1 MKKKYLISILIV
13 TILGI
18 LLVLSF
24 IKLPVSVITK
34 DRVAEL
40 SNSKLQLSSFNKQYF
55 KLLPAPYV
63 TLNESIFNL
72 NYNGVISKIDTN
84 KIEISRSLFDSDH
97 YSIAINQGFIKNPDF
112 NFNNLEFDLSKD
124 LKNFSIR
131 TNKFLLDKSE
141 IQLDILVQNNSLNS
155 ISYFTKDLKLKKIYD
170 FISAYT
176 KIDLSL
182 INKNFIRDQVTIDA
196 QGIYETNEL
205 IINSAEIK
213 ISENSSIKIS
223 GIINFSDP
231 YLSSIEI
238 KLNNID
244 SNFIKENIK
253 KSKLTDLIFSILPI
267 GKIESSE
274 FVIEDGLIN
283 LKSMDYISNAN
294 NKFSIKSL
302 GPIEDIS
309 KPNLELLIKIN
320 DFLEFKS
327 LISKLPIN
335 NIDHLMDITN
345 INKGYLDLLIENNIL
360 EINQADLETL
370 EQEKIFLKGDY
381 NINNQSFGDIKIE
394 LEGISQS
401 KIQKIIQIY
410 KDVSVNKYLKL
421 IKFDKINAS
430 MNLSP
435 QDNLV
440 LVTRLEL
447 IENNNITSSAEGL
460 YQNMNFAGSFDLKN
474 LDLKLIDSL
483 FLNTERLE
491 GSMNLEFET
500 NGLINIENIQNTEGF
515 INGNANIKIENNEI
529 VLLSFLQSL
538 ATDVNDLET
547 FNAFIQILTKSF
559 MNKSIQ
565 YQGNVINSQ
574 LNEFIINDFV
584 FLAPDGEEIKSNIV
598 IKGKDFELTVIDIFN
613 DEDLILSRINNKYSF
628 KRKNARGVITKPV
641 EELIKKNLNQLFE
654 NLLN

>member
-13 TILGI
+13 IILGI

-40 SNSKLQLSSFNKQYF
+40 SNNKLQLSSFNKQYF

-131 TNKFLLDKSE
+131 TNKFLLDESE

-182 INKNFIRDQVTIDA
+182 INKNFIRDQITMDA

-238 KLNNID
+238 ELNNID

-253 KSKLTDLIFSILPI
+253 KSKLTNFIFSILPKGRI
-267 GKIESSE
+267 NSSE

-381 NINNQSFGDIKIE
+381 NINDQSFGDLKIE
-394 LEGISQS
+394 LEGISRS
-401 KIQKIIQIY
+401 KIQKIIQMY
-410 KDVSVNKYLKL
+410 ENVSMNKYLKL
-421 IKFDKINAS
+421 IKFDKINVS

-447 IENNNITSSAEGL
+447 MENNNITSSAEGL
-460 YQNMNFAGSFDLKN
+460 YQNMNFAGSFDFKN

-515 INGNANIKIENNEI
+515 INGNADIKIENNEI

-628 KRKNARGVITKPV
+628 KRKNAGGVITKPV

>member
-13 TILGI
+13 TVLGI

-72 NYNGVISKIDTN
+72 SYNEVISEIATN
-84 KIEISRSLFDSDH
+84 RIEISRSLFDSDH

-112 NFNNLEFDLSKD
+112 NFKNLEFNISKD

-131 TNKFLLDKSE
+131 TNRFLLDESE
-141 IQLDILVQNNSLNS
+141 IQLDILVQNNFLNS
-155 ISYFTKDLKLKKIYD
+155 ISYFAKDLKLKKIYD

-223 GIINFSDP
+223 GIINFNDP

-302 GPIEDIS
+302 GPIGDIS

-410 KDVSVNKYLKL
+410 KDVSENKYLKL
-421 IKFDKINAS
+421 IKFDKINVS

-447 IENNNITSSAEGL
+447 MENNNITSSAEGL
-460 YQNMNFAGSFDLKN
+460 YQNMNFAGSFDFKN

-559 MNKSIQ
+559 MNKSIK

>member
-131 TNKFLLDKSE
+131 TNKFLLDESE

-155 ISYFTKDLKLKKIYD
+155 ISYFAKDLKLKKIYD

-182 INKNFIRDQVTIDA
+182 INKNFIRDQITMDA

-238 KLNNID
+238 ELNNID

-253 KSKLTDLIFSILPI
+253 KSKLTNFIFSILPKGRI
-267 GKIESSE
+267 NSSE

-302 GPIEDIS
+302 GPLEDIS
-309 KPNLELLIKIN
+309 KPNLELLIEIN

-335 NIDHLMDITN
+335 NIDHLTDITN

-370 EQEKIFLKGDY
+370 EQEKIFIKGDY
-381 NINNQSFGDIKIE
+381 NINNQSFGDLKIE
-394 LEGISQS
+394 LEGISRS
-401 KIQKIIQIY
+401 KIQKIIQMY
-410 KDVSVNKYLKL
+410 ENVSMNKYLKL

-430 MNLSP
+430 INLSP
-435 QDNLV
+435 QDNLI

-460 YQNMNFAGSFDLKN
+460 YQNRNFAGSFDLKN

-515 INGNANIKIENNEI
+515 INGNADIKIENNEI

-547 FNAFIQILTKSF
+547 FTAFIQILTKSF

-628 KRKNARGVITKPV
+628 KRKNAGGVITKPV

>member
-40 SNSKLQLSSFNKQYF
+40 SNNKLQLSSFNKQYF

-72 NYNGVISKIDTN
+72 SYNEVISEIATN

-112 NFNNLEFDLSKD
+112 NFKNLEFNISKD

-131 TNKFLLDKSE
+131 TNRFLLDESE
-141 IQLDILVQNNSLNS
+141 IQLDILVQNNFLNS
-155 ISYFTKDLKLKKIYD
+155 ISYFAKDLKLKKIYD

-238 KLNNID
+238 ELNNID

-309 KPNLELLIKIN
+309 KPNLELLIKID

-410 KDVSVNKYLKL
+410 EDVSVNKYLKL
-421 IKFDKINAS
+421 IKFDKINVS

-447 IENNNITSSAEGL
+447 MENNNITSSAEGL
-460 YQNMNFAGSFDLKN
+460 YQNMNFAGSFDFKN

-559 MNKSIQ
+559 MNKSIK

>member
-1 MKKKYLISILIV
+1 M
-13 TILGI
+13 
-18 LLVLSF
+18 
-24 IKLPVSVITK
+24 
-34 DRVAEL
+34 DE
-40 SNSKLQLSSFNKQYF
+40 
-55 KLLPAPYV
+55 
-63 TLNESIFNL
+63 
-72 NYNGVISKIDTN
+72 
-84 KIEISRSLFDSDH
+84 
-97 YSIAINQGFIKNPDF
+97 
-112 NFNNLEFDLSKD
+112 
-124 LKNFSIR
+124 
-131 TNKFLLDKSE
+131 SE
-141 IQLDILVQNNSLNS
+141 IQLDILVQNNFLNS
-155 ISYFTKDLKLKKIYD
+155 ISYFAKDLKLKKIYD

-205 IINSAEIK
+205 IINSVEIK

-223 GIINFSDP
+223 GIINFNDP

-410 KDVSVNKYLKL
+410 KDVSENKYLKL

-447 IENNNITSSAEGL
+447 MENNNITSSAEGL
-460 YQNMNFAGSFDLKN
+460 YQNMNFAGSFDFKN

>member
-72 NYNGVISKIDTN
+72 SYNEVISEIATN

-112 NFNNLEFDLSKD
+112 NFKNLEFNISKD

-131 TNKFLLDKSE
+131 TNRFLLDESE
-141 IQLDILVQNNSLNS
+141 IQLDILVQNNFLNS
-155 ISYFTKDLKLKKIYD
+155 ISYFAKDLKLKKIYD

-223 GIINFSDP
+223 GIINFNDP

-410 KDVSVNKYLKL
+410 KDVSENKYLKL
-421 IKFDKINAS
+421 IKFDKINVS

-447 IENNNITSSAEGL
+447 MENNNITSSAEGL
-460 YQNMNFAGSFDLKN
+460 YQNMNFAGSFDFKN

-559 MNKSIQ
+559 MNKSIK

>member
-13 TILGI
+13 IILGI

-40 SNSKLQLSSFNKQYF
+40 SNNKLQLSSFNKQYF

-97 YSIAINQGFIKNPDF
+97 YSIAINQGFIKNPNF

-131 TNKFLLDKSE
+131 TNKFLLDESE

-182 INKNFIRDQVTIDA
+182 INKNFIRDQITMDA

-223 GIINFSDP
+223 GIINFNDP

-253 KSKLTDLIFSILPI
+253 KSKLTNFIFSILPKGRI
-267 GKIESSE
+267 NSSE

-381 NINNQSFGDIKIE
+381 NINNQSFGDLKIE
-394 LEGISQS
+394 LEGISRS
-401 KIQKIIQIY
+401 KIQKIIQMY
-410 KDVSVNKYLKL
+410 ENVSMNKYLKL
-421 IKFDKINAS
+421 IKFDKINVS

-447 IENNNITSSAEGL
+447 MENNNITSSAEGL
-460 YQNMNFAGSFDLKN
+460 YQNMNFAGSFDFKN

-559 MNKSIQ
+559 MNKSIK

>member
-72 NYNGVISKIDTN
+72 SYNEVISEIATN
-84 KIEISRSLFDSDH
+84 RIEISRSLFDSDH

-112 NFNNLEFDLSKD
+112 NFKNLEFNISKD

-131 TNKFLLDKSE
+131 TNRFLLDESE
-141 IQLDILVQNNSLNS
+141 IQLDILVQNNFLNS
-155 ISYFTKDLKLKKIYD
+155 ISYFAKDLKLKKIYD

-223 GIINFSDP
+223 GIINFNDP

-410 KDVSVNKYLKL
+410 KDVSENKYLKL
-421 IKFDKINAS
+421 IKFDKINVS

-447 IENNNITSSAEGL
+447 MENNNITSSAEGL
-460 YQNMNFAGSFDLKN
+460 YQNMNFAGSFDFKN

-559 MNKSIQ
+559 MNKSIK

>member
-13 TILGI
+13 TVLGI

-72 NYNGVISKIDTN
+72 SYNEVISEIATN
-84 KIEISRSLFDSDH
+84 RIEISRSLFDSDH

-112 NFNNLEFDLSKD
+112 SFNNLEFDLSKD

-131 TNKFLLDKSE
+131 TNRFLLDESE
-141 IQLDILVQNNSLNS
+141 IQLDILVQNNFLNS
-155 ISYFTKDLKLKKIYD
+155 ISYFAKDLKLKKIYD

-223 GIINFSDP
+223 GIINFNDP

-244 SNFIKENIK
+244 SNFVKENIK

-267 GKIESSE
+267 GRIESSE
-274 FVIEDGLIN
+274 FVIEGGLIN

-410 KDVSVNKYLKL
+410 KDVSENKYLKL
-421 IKFDKINAS
+421 IKFDKINVS

-447 IENNNITSSAEGL
+447 MENNNITSSAEGL
-460 YQNMNFAGSFDLKN
+460 YQNMNFAGSFDFKN

-559 MNKSIQ
+559 MNKSIK

>member
-1 MKKKYLISILIV
+1 MKKKYLISILII

-72 NYNGVISKIDTN
+72 SYNEVISEIATN
-84 KIEISRSLFDSDH
+84 RIEISRSLFDSDH

-112 NFNNLEFDLSKD
+112 NFKNLEFNISKD

-131 TNKFLLDKSE
+131 TNRFLLDESE
-141 IQLDILVQNNSLNS
+141 IQLDILVQNNFLNS
-155 ISYFTKDLKLKKIYD
+155 ISYFAKDLKLKKIYD

-223 GIINFSDP
+223 GIINFNDP

-401 KIQKIIQIY
+401 KIQKITQIY

-421 IKFDKINAS
+421 IKFDKINVS

-447 IENNNITSSAEGL
+447 MENNNITSSAEGL
-460 YQNMNFAGSFDLKN
+460 YQNMNFAGSFDFKN

-559 MNKSIQ
+559 MNKSIK

>member
-13 TILGI
+13 IILGI

-112 NFNNLEFDLSKD
+112 NFKNLEFNISKD
-124 LKNFSIR
+124 LKNFSIQ
-131 TNKFLLDKSE
+131 TNRFLLDESE
-141 IQLDILVQNNSLNS
+141 IQLDILVQNNFLNS
-155 ISYFTKDLKLKKIYD
+155 ISYFAKDLKLKKIYD

-223 GIINFSDP
+223 GIINFNDP

-401 KIQKIIQIY
+401 KIQKITQIY

-421 IKFDKINAS
+421 IKFDKINVS

-447 IENNNITSSAEGL
+447 MENNNITSSAEGL
-460 YQNMNFAGSFDLKN
+460 YQNMNFAGSFDFKN

-559 MNKSIQ
+559 MNKSIK

>member
-13 TILGI
+13 IILGI

-40 SNSKLQLSSFNKQYF
+40 SNNKLQLSSFNKQYF

-131 TNKFLLDKSE
+131 TNKFLLDESE

-223 GIINFSDP
+223 GIINFNDP

-381 NINNQSFGDIKIE
+381 NINNQSFGDLKIE

-401 KIQKIIQIY
+401 KIQKIIQMY
-410 KDVSVNKYLKL
+410 ENVSMNKYLKL

-447 IENNNITSSAEGL
+447 MENNNITSSAEGL
-460 YQNMNFAGSFDLKN
+460 YQNMNFAGSFDFKN

>member
-13 TILGI
+13 TVLGI

-72 NYNGVISKIDTN
+72 SYNEVISEIATN
-84 KIEISRSLFDSDH
+84 RIEISRSLFDSDH

-112 NFNNLEFDLSKD
+112 NFKNLEFNISKD

-131 TNKFLLDKSE
+131 TNRFLLDESE
-141 IQLDILVQNNSLNS
+141 IQLDILVQNNFLNS
-155 ISYFTKDLKLKKIYD
+155 ISYFAKDLKLKKIYD

-223 GIINFSDP
+223 GIINFNDP

-410 KDVSVNKYLKL
+410 KDVSENKYLKL
-421 IKFDKINAS
+421 IKFDKINVS

-447 IENNNITSSAEGL
+447 MENNNITSSAEGL
-460 YQNMNFAGSFDLKN
+460 YQNMNFAGSFDFKN

-559 MNKSIQ
+559 MNKSIK

>member
-13 TILGI
+13 IILGI

-40 SNSKLQLSSFNKQYF
+40 SNNKLQLSSFNKQYF

-131 TNKFLLDKSE
+131 TNKFLLDESE

-253 KSKLTDLIFSILPI
+253 KSKLTNFIFSILPKGRI
-267 GKIESSE
+267 NSSE

-381 NINNQSFGDIKIE
+381 NINNQSFGDLKIE

-410 KDVSVNKYLKL
+410 EDVSVNKYLKL

-447 IENNNITSSAEGL
+447 MENNNITSSAEGL
-460 YQNMNFAGSFDLKN
+460 YQNMNFAGSFDFKN

-628 KRKNARGVITKPV
+628 KRKNAGGVITKPV

>member
-40 SNSKLQLSSFNKQYF
+40 SNNKLQLSSFNKQYF

-72 NYNGVISKIDTN
+72 SYNEVISEIATN
-84 KIEISRSLFDSDH
+84 RIEISRSLFDSDH

-112 NFNNLEFDLSKD
+112 NFKNLEFNISKD

-131 TNKFLLDKSE
+131 TNRFLLDESE
-141 IQLDILVQNNSLNS
+141 IQLDILVQNNFLNS
-155 ISYFTKDLKLKKIYD
+155 ISYFAKDLKLKKIYD

-223 GIINFSDP
+223 GIINFNDP

-410 KDVSVNKYLKL
+410 KDVSENKYLKL
-421 IKFDKINAS
+421 IKFDKINVS

-447 IENNNITSSAEGL
+447 MENNNITSSAEGL
-460 YQNMNFAGSFDLKN
+460 YQNMNFAGSFDFKN

-559 MNKSIQ
+559 MNKSIK

>member
-13 TILGI
+13 IILGI

-40 SNSKLQLSSFNKQYF
+40 SNNKLQLSSFNKQYF

-131 TNKFLLDKSE
+131 TNKFLLDESE

-182 INKNFIRDQVTIDA
+182 INKNYIRDQITMDA

-205 IINSAEIK
+205 IINSVEIK

-223 GIINFSDP
+223 GIINFNDP

-410 KDVSVNKYLKL
+410 KDVSENKYLKL
-421 IKFDKINAS
+421 IKFDKINVS

-447 IENNNITSSAEGL
+447 MENNNITSSAEGL
-460 YQNMNFAGSFDLKN
+460 YQNMNFAGSFDFKN

-628 KRKNARGVITKPV
+628 KRKNAGGVITKPV

>member
-13 TILGI
+13 IILGL

-24 IKLPVSVITK
+24 MKLPVSVITK
-34 DRVAEL
+34 ERVAEL
-40 SNSKLQLSSFNKQYF
+40 SNNKLQLSSFSKQYF

-72 NYNGVISKIDTN
+72 NYNEIISEIDAN
-84 KIEISRSLFDSDH
+84 KIEIGSSLFDRDH
-97 YSIAINQGFIKNPDF
+97 YSIAINQGSIKNPDF
-112 NFNNLEFDLSKD
+112 NFNNLEFDLTKN
-124 LKNFSIR
+124 LKNFSIQ
-131 TNKFLLDKSE
+131 TNKFLLDETE

-155 ISYFTKDLKLKKIYD
+155 INYFAKDLKLKKIYD
-170 FISAYT
+170 FISVYT

-182 INKNFIRDQVTIDA
+182 INKNFISDQITIDA

-213 ISENSSIKIS
+213 ISKNSSIKIS

-244 SNFIKENIK
+244 SNFINENIK
-253 KSKLTDLIFSILPI
+253 KSKLTDLIFSILPK
-267 GKIESSE
+267 GRIESSE

-283 LKSMDYISNAN
+283 LKSMNYISNAN

-302 GPIEDIS
+302 GPLEDIS

-320 DFLEFKS
+320 DFFEFKS
-327 LISKLPIN
+327 FISKLPIN

-370 EQEKIFLKGDY
+370 EKEKISLKGDY
-381 NINNQSFGDIKIE
+381 NIKNQSFGDLEIE
-394 LEGISQS
+394 LEGISRS
-401 KIQKIIQIY
+401 KIQKIIQMY
-410 KDVSVNKYLKL
+410 ENVSMNKYLKL

-430 MNLSP
+430 MKLSP

-460 YQNMNFAGSFDLKN
+460 YQNKNFAGSFDLKN

-559 MNKSIQ
+559 MNKNIQ

-584 FLAPDGEEIKSNIV
+584 FLAPDGEKIKSNIV

-628 KRKNARGVITKPV
+628 KRINAGGVITKPV

>member
-13 TILGI
+13 IILGI

-40 SNSKLQLSSFNKQYF
+40 SNNKLQLSSFNKQYF

-131 TNKFLLDKSE
+131 TNKFLLDESE

-182 INKNFIRDQVTIDA
+182 INKNFIRDQVTMDA

-223 GIINFSDP
+223 GIINFNDP

-238 KLNNID
+238 ELNNID

-253 KSKLTDLIFSILPI
+253 KSKLTNFIFSILPKGRI
-267 GKIESSE
+267 NSSE

-302 GPIEDIS
+302 GPLEDIS
-309 KPNLELLIKIN
+309 KPNLELLIEIN

-335 NIDHLMDITN
+335 NIDHLTDITN

-381 NINNQSFGDIKIE
+381 NINNQSFGDLKIE
-394 LEGISQS
+394 LEGISRS
-401 KIQKIIQIY
+401 KIQKIIQMY
-410 KDVSVNKYLKL
+410 ENVSMNKYLKL

-435 QDNLV
+435 QDNLI

-460 YQNMNFAGSFDLKN
+460 YQNRNFAGSFDLKN

-515 INGNANIKIENNEI
+515 INGNADIKIENNEI

-547 FNAFIQILTKSF
+547 FTAFIQILTKSF

-628 KRKNARGVITKPV
+628 KRKNAGGVITKPV

>member
-13 TILGI
+13 TVLGI

-72 NYNGVISKIDTN
+72 SYNEVISEIATN
-84 KIEISRSLFDSDH
+84 RIEISRSLFDSDH

-112 NFNNLEFDLSKD
+112 NFKNLEFNISKD

-131 TNKFLLDKSE
+131 TNRFLLDESE
-141 IQLDILVQNNSLNS
+141 IQLDILVQNNFLNS
-155 ISYFTKDLKLKKIYD
+155 ISYFAKDLKLKKIYD
-170 FISAYT
+170 FVNAYT

-205 IINSAEIK
+205 IINSVEIK

-223 GIINFSDP
+223 GIINFNDP

-381 NINNQSFGDIKIE
+381 NINDQSFGDLKIE
-394 LEGISQS
+394 LEGISRS
-401 KIQKIIQIY
+401 KIQKIIQMY
-410 KDVSVNKYLKL
+410 ENVSMNKYLKL

-435 QDNLV
+435 QDNLI

-460 YQNMNFAGSFDLKN
+460 YQNRNFAGSFDLKN

-515 INGNANIKIENNEI
+515 INGNADIKIENNEI

-584 FLAPDGEEIKSNIV
+584 FLAPDGEEIKSNMV

-628 KRKNARGVITKPV
+628 KRKNAGGVITKPV

>member
-1 MKKKYLISILIV
+1 MKKKYLISILII

-72 NYNGVISKIDTN
+72 SYNEVISEIATN
-84 KIEISRSLFDSDH
+84 RIEISRSLFDSDH

-112 NFNNLEFDLSKD
+112 NFKNLEFNISKD

-131 TNKFLLDKSE
+131 TNRFLLDESE
-141 IQLDILVQNNSLNS
+141 IQLDILVQNNFLNS
-155 ISYFTKDLKLKKIYD
+155 ISYFAKDLKLKKIYD

-223 GIINFSDP
+223 GIINFNDP

-410 KDVSVNKYLKL
+410 KDVSENKYLKL
-421 IKFDKINAS
+421 IKFDKINVS

-447 IENNNITSSAEGL
+447 MENNNITSSAEGL
-460 YQNMNFAGSFDLKN
+460 YQNMNFAGSFDFKN

-559 MNKSIQ
+559 MNKSIK

>member
-1 MKKKYLISILIV
+1 MKKKYLISILII

-72 NYNGVISKIDTN
+72 SYNEVISEIATN
-84 KIEISRSLFDSDH
+84 RIEISRSLFDSDH

-112 NFNNLEFDLSKD
+112 NFKNLEFNISKD
-124 LKNFSIR
+124 LKNFSIQ
-131 TNKFLLDKSE
+131 TNRFLLDESE
-141 IQLDILVQNNSLNS
+141 IQLDILVQNNFLNS
-155 ISYFTKDLKLKKIYD
+155 ISYFAKDLKLKKIYD

-223 GIINFSDP
+223 GIINFNDP

-244 SNFIKENIK
+244 SNFVKENIK

-410 KDVSVNKYLKL
+410 KDVSENKYLKL
-421 IKFDKINAS
+421 IKFDKINVS

-447 IENNNITSSAEGL
+447 MENNNITSSAEGL
-460 YQNMNFAGSFDLKN
+460 YQNMNFAGSFDFKN

-515 INGNANIKIENNEI
+515 INGNANIKIKNNEI

-559 MNKSIQ
+559 MNKSIK

>member
-13 TILGI
+13 TVLGI

-72 NYNGVISKIDTN
+72 SYNEVISEIATN
-84 KIEISRSLFDSDH
+84 RIEISRSLFDSDH

-112 NFNNLEFDLSKD
+112 NFKNLEFNISKD
-124 LKNFSIR
+124 LKNFSIQ
-131 TNKFLLDKSE
+131 TNRFLLDESE
-141 IQLDILVQNNSLNS
+141 IQLDILVQNNFLNS
-155 ISYFTKDLKLKKIYD
+155 ISYFAKDLKLKKIYD

-223 GIINFSDP
+223 GIINFNDP

-410 KDVSVNKYLKL
+410 KDVSENKYLKL
-421 IKFDKINAS
+421 IKFDKINVS

-447 IENNNITSSAEGL
+447 MENNNITSSAEGL
-460 YQNMNFAGSFDLKN
+460 YQNMNFAGSFDFKN

-559 MNKSIQ
+559 MNKSIK

>member
-13 TILGI
+13 TVLGI

-72 NYNGVISKIDTN
+72 SYNEVISEIATN
-84 KIEISRSLFDSDH
+84 RIEISRSLFDSDH

-112 NFNNLEFDLSKD
+112 NFKNLEFNISKD

-131 TNKFLLDKSE
+131 TNRFLLDESE
-141 IQLDILVQNNSLNS
+141 IQLDILVQNNFLNS
-155 ISYFTKDLKLKKIYD
+155 ISYFAKDLKLKKIYD

-223 GIINFSDP
+223 GIINFNDP

-381 NINNQSFGDIKIE
+381 NINNQSFGDLKIE

-447 IENNNITSSAEGL
+447 MENNNITSSAEGL
-460 YQNMNFAGSFDLKN
+460 YQNMNFAGSFDFKN

-515 INGNANIKIENNEI
+515 INGNADIKIENNEI

-559 MNKSIQ
+559 MNKSIK

>member
-13 TILGI
+13 TVLGI

-40 SNSKLQLSSFNKQYF
+40 SNNKLQLSSFNKQYF

-131 TNKFLLDKSE
+131 TNKFLLDESE

-253 KSKLTDLIFSILPI
+253 KSKLTNFIFSILPKGRI
-267 GKIESSE
+267 NSSE

-302 GPIEDIS
+302 GPLEDIS
-309 KPNLELLIKIN
+309 KPNLELLIEIN

-335 NIDHLMDITN
+335 NIDHLTDITN

-381 NINNQSFGDIKIE
+381 NINNQSFGDLKIE

-410 KDVSVNKYLKL
+410 EDVSVNKYLKL

-447 IENNNITSSAEGL
+447 MENNNITSSAEGL
-460 YQNMNFAGSFDLKN
+460 YQNMNFAGSFDFKN

>member
-1 MKKKYLISILIV
+1 
-13 TILGI
+13 
-18 LLVLSF
+18 
-24 IKLPVSVITK
+24 
-34 DRVAEL
+34 
-40 SNSKLQLSSFNKQYF
+40 NKLQLSSFNKQYF
-55 KLLPAPYV
+55 KLLPAPNV

-72 NYNGVISKIDTN
+72 SYNEVISEITTN

-97 YSIAINQGFIKNPDF
+97 YSISINQGFIKHPDF
-112 NFNNLEFDLSKD
+112 NFNNLEFDLSKN
-124 LKNFSIR
+124 LENFSIR
-131 TNKFLLDKSE
+131 TNKFLLDESE
-141 IQLDILVQNNSLNS
+141 IQLDILVQNNYLNS
-155 ISYFTKDLKLKKIYD
+155 ISYFAKDLKLKKIYD
-170 FISAYT
+170 FIIAYT

-182 INKNFIRDQVTIDA
+182 INKNFIRDQITMDA

-238 KLNNID
+238 ELNNID

-253 KSKLTDLIFSILPI
+253 KSKLTDLIFSILPK

-283 LKSMDYISNAN
+283 LKSMDYISNAD
-294 NKFSIKSL
+294 NKISIKSL
-302 GPIEDIS
+302 GPLEDIS

-320 DFLEFKS
+320 NFLEFKS
-327 LISKLPIN
+327 FISKLPIN
-335 NIDHLMDITN
+335 NINNLMEITN
-345 INKGYLDLLIENNIL
+345 INKGYLELIIENNIL
-360 EINQADLETL
+360 GINQADLETL
-370 EQEKIFLKGDY
+370 EKEKISLKGDY
-381 NINNQSFGDIKIE
+381 NINNQSFGDLKIE
-394 LEGISQS
+394 LEGISRS
-401 KIQKIIQIY
+401 KIRKIIQIY
-410 KDVSVNKYLKL
+410 ENDFMIKYLKL
-421 IKFDKINAS
+421 IKFEKINVS

-447 IENNNITSSAEGL
+447 MENNNITSSAEGL
-460 YQNMNFAGSFDLKN
+460 YQNMNLAGSFDLKN

-491 GSMNLEFET
+491 GSMNLEFKT
-500 NGLINIENIQNTEGF
+500 NELINIENIQNTEGF
-515 INGNANIKIENNEI
+515 ISGNADIRIENNEI
-529 VLLSFLQSL
+529 VLLGFLQSL
-538 ATDVNDLET
+538 ASDVNDLET
-547 FNAFIQILTKSF
+547 FNAFIQIFTKSF
-559 MNKSIQ
+559 MNKNIQ

-574 LNEFIINDFV
+574 LNEFIINDLI

-598 IKGKDFELTVIDIFN
+598 IKGKDFELAVIDIFN

>member
-40 SNSKLQLSSFNKQYF
+40 SNNKLQLSSFNKQYF

-72 NYNGVISKIDTN
+72 SYNEVISEIATN
-84 KIEISRSLFDSDH
+84 RIEISRSLFDSDH

-112 NFNNLEFDLSKD
+112 NFKNLEFNISKD

-131 TNKFLLDKSE
+131 TNRFLLDESE
-141 IQLDILVQNNSLNS
+141 IQLDILVQNNFLNS
-155 ISYFTKDLKLKKIYD
+155 ISYFAKDLKLKKIYD

-223 GIINFSDP
+223 GIINFNDP

-283 LKSMDYISNAN
+283 LKSMDYISNSN

-421 IKFDKINAS
+421 IKFDKINVS

-447 IENNNITSSAEGL
+447 MENNNITSSAEGL
-460 YQNMNFAGSFDLKN
+460 YQNMNFAGSFDFKN

-559 MNKSIQ
+559 MNKSIK

>member
-13 TILGI
+13 TVLGI

-72 NYNGVISKIDTN
+72 SYNEVISEIATN
-84 KIEISRSLFDSDH
+84 RIEISRSLFDSDH

-112 NFNNLEFDLSKD
+112 NFKNLEFNISKD
-124 LKNFSIR
+124 LKNFSIQ
-131 TNKFLLDKSE
+131 TNRFLLDESE
-141 IQLDILVQNNSLNS
+141 IQLDILVQNNFLNS
-155 ISYFTKDLKLKKIYD
+155 ISYFAKDLKLKKIYD

-223 GIINFSDP
+223 GIINFNDP

-302 GPIEDIS
+302 GPLEDIS
-309 KPNLELLIKIN
+309 KPNLELLIEIN

-410 KDVSVNKYLKL
+410 KDVSENKYLKL
-421 IKFDKINAS
+421 IKFDKINVS

-447 IENNNITSSAEGL
+447 MENNNITSSAEGL
-460 YQNMNFAGSFDLKN
+460 YQNMNFAGSFDFKN

-559 MNKSIQ
+559 MNKSIK

>member
-72 NYNGVISKIDTN
+72 SYNEVISEIATN

-112 NFNNLEFDLSKD
+112 NFKNLEFNISKD

-131 TNKFLLDKSE
+131 TNRFLLDESE
-141 IQLDILVQNNSLNS
+141 IQLDILVQNNFLNS
-155 ISYFTKDLKLKKIYD
+155 ISYFAKDLKLKKIYD

-223 GIINFSDP
+223 GIINFNDP

-401 KIQKIIQIY
+401 KIQKITQIY

-421 IKFDKINAS
+421 IKFDKINVS

-447 IENNNITSSAEGL
+447 MENNNITSSAEGL
-460 YQNMNFAGSFDLKN
+460 YQNMNFAGSFDFKN

-559 MNKSIQ
+559 MNKSIK

>member
-72 NYNGVISKIDTN
+72 SYNEVISEIATN
-84 KIEISRSLFDSDH
+84 RIEISRSLFDSDH

-112 NFNNLEFDLSKD
+112 NFKNLEFNISKD
-124 LKNFSIR
+124 LKNFSIQ
-131 TNKFLLDKSE
+131 TNRFLLDESE
-141 IQLDILVQNNSLNS
+141 IQLDILVQNNFLNS
-155 ISYFTKDLKLKKIYD
+155 ISYFAKDLKLKKIYD

-238 KLNNID
+238 ELNNID

-253 KSKLTDLIFSILPI
+253 KSKLTNFIFSILPKGRI
-267 GKIESSE
+267 NSSE

-302 GPIEDIS
+302 GPLEDIS
-309 KPNLELLIKIN
+309 KPNLELLIEIN

-335 NIDHLMDITN
+335 NIDHLTDITN

-410 KDVSVNKYLKL
+410 KDVSENKYLKL
-421 IKFDKINAS
+421 IKFDKINVS

-447 IENNNITSSAEGL
+447 MENNNITSSAEGL
-460 YQNMNFAGSFDLKN
+460 YQNMNFAGSFDFKN

>member
-72 NYNGVISKIDTN
+72 SYNEVISKIATN

-112 NFNNLEFDLSKD
+112 NFKNLEFNISKD

-131 TNKFLLDKSE
+131 TNRFLLDESE
-141 IQLDILVQNNSLNS
+141 IQLDILVQNNFLNS
-155 ISYFTKDLKLKKIYD
+155 ISYFAKDLKLKKIYD

-223 GIINFSDP
+223 GIINFNDP

-410 KDVSVNKYLKL
+410 KDVSENKYLKL
-421 IKFDKINAS
+421 IKFDKINVS

-447 IENNNITSSAEGL
+447 MENNNITSSAEGL
-460 YQNMNFAGSFDLKN
+460 YQNMNFAGSFDFKN

-559 MNKSIQ
+559 MNKSIK

>member
-1 MKKKYLISILIV
+1 MKKKNLISKLIV
-13 TILGI
+13 IILGI

-24 IKLPVSVITK
+24 IKLPITFITK
-34 DRVAEL
+34 DRVTEL
-40 SNSKLQLSSFNKQYF
+40 SNNKLQLSSFNKQYF

-72 NYNGVISKIDTN
+72 NYNEVISEIDTN

-112 NFNNLEFDLSKD
+112 NFKNLEFDLSKD

-131 TNKFLLDKSE
+131 TNKFLLDESE
-141 IQLDILVQNNSLNS
+141 IQLDILLQNNSLNS
-155 ISYFTKDLKLKKIYD
+155 ISYFAKDLKLKKIYNL
-170 FISAYT
+170 ISAYT

-182 INKNFIRDQVTIDA
+182 INQNLIRDQITIDA

-205 IINSAEIK
+205 IINSAEIN
-213 ISENSSIKIS
+213 ISKNSSIKIS

-253 KSKLTDLIFSILPI
+253 KSKFTDLIFSILPK
-267 GKIESSE
+267 GRIESSE
-274 FVIEDGLIN
+274 FMIEGGLIN

-302 GPIEDIS
+302 GPLEDIS

-320 DFLEFKS
+320 DFFEFKS
-327 LISKLPIN
+327 FISKLPIN

-370 EQEKIFLKGDY
+370 EKEKISVKGDY
-381 NINNQSFGDIKIE
+381 NINNQTFGDLKIE
-394 LEGISQS
+394 LEGISRS
-401 KIQKIIQIY
+401 KIKKIIQIY
-410 KDVSVNKYLKL
+410 ENDFMNKYLKL

-430 MNLSP
+430 MNLSL

-447 IENNNITSSAEGL
+447 MNNNNITSSAEGL

-474 LDLKLIDSL
+474 LDLRLIDSF

-500 NGLINIENIQNTEGF
+500 NGLINIENIQNIKGF
-515 INGNANIKIENNEI
+515 INGNADIKIENNEV
-529 VLLSFLQSL
+529 VLLGFLQSL

-559 MNKSIQ
+559 MNKNIQ

-584 FLAPDGEEIKSNIV
+584 FLAPDGEKIKSNIV

-628 KRKNARGVITKPV
+628 KRINAGGVITKPV

>member
-13 TILGI
+13 TVLGI

-72 NYNGVISKIDTN
+72 SYNEVISEIATN
-84 KIEISRSLFDSDH
+84 RIEISRSLFDSDH

-112 NFNNLEFDLSKD
+112 NFKNLEFNISKD

-131 TNKFLLDKSE
+131 TNRFLLDESE
-141 IQLDILVQNNSLNS
+141 IQLDILVQNNFLNS
-155 ISYFTKDLKLKKIYD
+155 ISYFAKDLKLKKIYD

-223 GIINFSDP
+223 GIINFNDP

-244 SNFIKENIK
+244 SNFVKENIK

-267 GKIESSE
+267 GRIESSE
-274 FVIEDGLIN
+274 FVIEGGLIN

-410 KDVSVNKYLKL
+410 KDVSENKYLKL
-421 IKFDKINAS
+421 IKFDKINVS

-447 IENNNITSSAEGL
+447 MENNNITSSAEGL
-460 YQNMNFAGSFDLKN
+460 YQNMNFAGSFDFKN

-559 MNKSIQ
+559 MNKSIK

>member
-13 TILGI
+13 IILGL

-24 IKLPVSVITK
+24 MKLPVSVITK
-34 DRVAEL
+34 ERVAEL
-40 SNSKLQLSSFNKQYF
+40 SNNKLQLSSFSKQYF

-72 NYNGVISKIDTN
+72 NYNEIISEIDAN
-84 KIEISRSLFDSDH
+84 KIEIGSSLFDRDH
-97 YSIAINQGFIKNPDF
+97 YSIAINQGSIKNPDF
-112 NFNNLEFDLSKD
+112 NFNNLEFDLTKN
-124 LKNFSIR
+124 LKNFSIQ
-131 TNKFLLDKSE
+131 TNKFLLDETE

-155 ISYFTKDLKLKKIYD
+155 INYFAKDLKLKKIYD
-170 FISAYT
+170 FISVYT

-182 INKNFIRDQVTIDA
+182 INKNFISDQITIDA

-213 ISENSSIKIS
+213 ISKNSSIKIS

-244 SNFIKENIK
+244 SNFINENIK
-253 KSKLTDLIFSILPI
+253 KSKLTDLIFSILPK
-267 GKIESSE
+267 GRIESSE

-283 LKSMDYISNAN
+283 LKSMNYISNAN

-302 GPIEDIS
+302 GPLEDIS

-320 DFLEFKS
+320 DFFEFKS
-327 LISKLPIN
+327 FISKLPIN

-370 EQEKIFLKGDY
+370 EKEKISLKGDY
-381 NINNQSFGDIKIE
+381 NIKNQSFGDLEIE
-394 LEGISQS
+394 LEGISRS
-401 KIQKIIQIY
+401 KIQKIIQMY
-410 KDVSVNKYLKL
+410 ENVSMNKYLKL

-430 MNLSP
+430 MKLSP

-460 YQNMNFAGSFDLKN
+460 YQNKNFAGSFDLKN

-565 YQGNVINSQ
+565 YQGNLINSQ
-574 LNEFIINDFV
+574 LNEFVINDFV
-584 FLAPDGEEIKSNIV
+584 FLAPDGEEIKSDIV

-613 DEDLILSRINNKYSF
+613 NEDLILSRINNKYSF
-628 KRKNARGVITKPV
+628 KRKNASGVITKPV